1 MLADPISFKVATVA
15 TNHPRISV
23 GGESNVYSVADG
35 SSQIRVGGSSTRNR
49 KRFYL
54 SSTKTKIAADPLTAV
69 NQSVNASVTI
79 SISEPLWGFT
89 VAELKAL
96 VLDACDFLTAT
107 TGANTDKILGGER

>member
-15 TNHPRISV
+15 TNHPRVAV
-23 GGESNVYSVADG
+23 GAESNLYSVADG

-54 SSTKTKIAADPLTAV
+54 TNSKTKIAADPLTAV
-69 NQSVNASVTI
+69 NQSVVASVTI
-79 SISEPLWGFT
+79 SINEPLWGFT

-96 VLDACDFLTAT
+96 VLDSCDFLSSTS
-107 TGANTDKILGGER
+107 GANTDKILGGER